1 MNITAL
7 IVGRKVVPT
16 NKEFSFLVLNNG
28 ETIVAPTKESEGQ
41 SVVTYAKH
49 RKGDTF
55 PATRDSRTMDDA
67 GNPLYLKG
75 DTVTRQKD
83 STEVLGYTTVEIYK
97 ALN

>member
-7 IVGRKVVPT
+7 IVGRKAVPT
-16 NKEFSFLVLNNG
+16 NPQFSFLILNNG
-28 ETIVAPTKESEGQ
+28 ETIVAPTKECEGQ

-55 PATRDSRTMDDA
+55 VATKDSRTNGTD
-67 GNPLYLKG
+67 GNPLYLEG
-75 DTVTRQKD
+75 DTVTRLKD